1 VRRQERGPSVRY
13 TFHWEVP
20 LRNLPL
26 FLWGALGTLEISAI
40 AVLCGLVIA
49 IAGALAKLSKRR
61 SLRSIATAY
70 VEVIRN
76 TPLLVQL
83 FYFYFGLPAV
93 GINANAFSVAIVA
106 LTINC
111 GAYSTEII
119 RAGIQSIH
127 RGQTEAGLSLGMT
140 SWQVFRYVILMPTLR
155 VVWPP
160 LASQFIATLLGSSIV
175 SVISA
180 EELTYAGLFLESR
193 TFRTFEIFFAITI
206 IYLLMSQFFSLLFYL
221 TGRRVFRQTWGQ
233 L

>member
-1 VRRQERGPSVRY
+1 MTY

-26 FLWGALGTLEISAI
+26 FLWGALATLEISGI

-49 IAGALAKLSKRR
+49 VAGALARLSKHRL
-61 SLRSIATAY
+61 LRGLGTVY
-70 VEVIRN
+70 VEAIRN
-76 TPLLVQL
+76 TPFLVQL
-83 FYFYFGLPAV
+83 FYIYFGLPAL
-93 GINANAFSVAIVA
+93 GINLQAFSVAILT

-140 SWQVFRYVILMPTLR
+140 AWQVFRYVILMPTLR
-155 VVWPP
+155 VIWPP
-160 LASQFIATLLGSSIV
+160 LASQFIATMLGSSIV
-175 SVISA
+175 SQISA
-180 EELTYAGLFLESR
+180 EELTYAGSLLESR
-193 TFRTFEIFFAITI
+193 TYRTFEIFFVITI
-206 IYLLMSQFFSLLFYL
+206 IYFLMSQFFSLLFYL